1 MQIVRQTMRA
11 AAAMTL
17 ALTAACASGTGGIGD
32 ILGGVLGGGQAAQN
46 QVSGT
51 IQGVDTRN
59 MQVVM
64 TTSNGQTAYLT
75 YDNQTRVQYNNQN
88 YPVTALERGDEV
100 TARVQASGNAYYT
113 DLIAVTRSVTTSTG
127 TSQQLVAIQGTV
139 RQIDYNAG
147 WFHVEQSNG
156 GTVTI
161 NMPYNVTRQDDD
173 RFRALRVGNTVR
185 VYALPITNTRAEF
198 RQFY

>member
-1 MQIVRQTMRA
+1 MQIVRQTIRA
-11 AAAMTL
+11 AAMMTL
-17 ALTAACASGTGGIGD
+17 ALTTACASGGGGIGD
-32 ILGGVLGGGQAAQN
+32 ILGSVLGGGQSAQN
-46 QVSGT
+46 QVTGT

-75 YDNQTRVQYNNQN
+75 YDNQTRVQYQNQN

-113 DLIAVTRSVTTSTG
+113 DLISVTRSVATATG
-127 TSQQLVAIQGTV
+127 TTQNLVTIQGTV

-147 WFHVEQSNG
+147 WFYVEQSNG

-173 RFRALRVGNTVR
+173 RFRSLRPGNTVR